1 MTDLTLLAI
10 SELAPR
16 LRNREISP
24 VELTEAY
31 LARIERFDPQ
41 LNAYTTVTADRARDD
56 ARRAEAEIAAGEYRG
71 PLHGVPIALK
81 DLYATAGIR
90 TTGGSKVLEDWVPD
104 TDSTPA
110 RLLREAGT
118 VLLGKLNTHE
128 FAAGYTTNNPW
139 FGATRNPWDLER
151 VPGGSSGGSGA
162 AIAARL
168 AAGTLGTDTGGSIR
182 VPAAFCGCVG
192 FKATYGRA
200 SKAGVIP
207 LSYLFD
213 HTGPIARTVA
223 DAATLLTA
231 IAGYDPADAST
242 VRIPVEEYGPALDRD
257 IRGLRVGLPSALIDD
272 GLDGEVR
279 AAFAKAVE
287 DVRALGADVRD
298 VELPLIPEMWR
309 AWGPIFRA
317 EVVDYHREMFTAH
330 PDAYSPAVAG
340 LVSSPVA
347 SGDAIMGALR
357 TIYAF
362 REAMRGLLE
371 EVDLL
376 LLPAT
381 PMLPPRIGED
391 TFEVAGREMHTNDI
405 GRFMLPFNTSQ
416 LPAIAQPCGFSA
428 SGLPIALQWVGRPF
442 DEATVL
448 RAAGA
453 YERATDWLRWP
464 AAFA

>member
-1 MTDLTLLAI
+1 MNDLTLLAI
-10 SELAPR
+10 SELAPL
-16 LRNREISP
+16 LRTREISP

-31 LARIERFDPQ
+31 LARIEWFDPQ
-41 LNAYTTVTADRARDD
+41 VNAYTTVTADRARDD
-56 ARRAEAEIAAGEYRG
+56 ARRAETEIGAGHYRG

-104 TDSTPA
+104 ADSTPA

-128 FAAGYTTNNPW
+128 FAAGYTTNNHWYGP
-139 FGATRNPWDLER
+139 TRNPWDLER
-151 VPGGSSGGSGA
+151 IPGGSSGGSGA

-192 FKATYGRA
+192 FKPTYGRT

-207 LSYLFD
+207 LSFMFD

-223 DAATLLTA
+223 DAATILTA
-231 IAGYDPADAST
+231 ISGYDPADANT
-242 VRIPVEEYGPALDRD
+242 VPIPVEEYSSSLDGD
-257 IRGLRVGLPSALIDD
+257 LRGLRVGIPPFAMD
-272 GLDGEVR
+272 GLDDAVR
-279 AAFAKAVE
+279 TAFAGATE
-287 DVRALGADVRD
+287 QVRALGADLRD
-298 VELPLIPEMWR
+298 VELPQIPEMQR
-309 AWGPIFRA
+309 AWGTIFRA
-317 EVVDYHREMFTAH
+317 EVVQYHGETLAAR
-330 PDAYSPAVAG
+330 PDAYSPEVAAMISAPMPSG
-340 LVSSPVA
+340 ERIAA
-347 SGDAIMGALR
+347 SFRAL
-357 TIYAF
+357 YAF
-362 REAMRGLLE
+362 REALRGLLE
-371 EVDLL
+371 EVDLF

-381 PMLPPRIGED
+381 LMLPPRIGED
-391 TFEVAGREMHTNDI
+391 TFEVAGRQLQTNDI
-405 GRFMLPFNTSQ
+405 GRFMLPFNASH
-416 LPAIAQPCGFSA
+416 LPALVQPCGFSA
-428 SGLPIALQWVGRPF
+428 NGLPIALQWAGRPF

-448 RAAGA
+448 RAAHA